1 MSVSTEKNGQIQKRR
16 DEEPATISLLKA
28 SSRAI
33 AQALPRHVP
42 ADRFARIA
50 LTALRA
56 NVDLQRTDPS
66 SFLACLLQAAQL
78 GLEPNTPL
86 QHAFLIPRRK
96 GDSGME
102 CTLQI
107 GYQGMLDLARRSGRV
122 KSITAHVVY
131 ASDRFSYTLGDDE
144 RIEHVP
150 NMDGARGDVVYA
162 YAIATLDDGSK
173 IRRVVPRWEIDKAR
187 ALGARNGPW
196 VQHYDEM
203 ARKTAVR
210 RLYKMLPKSAEMAAA
225 SQIEDASE
233 RGISSVQAV
242 SAEVRELAAE
252 VAIAL
257 PAPVVFDAETGEVEE
272 HAPANAPVD

>member
-1 MSVSTEKNGQIQKRR
+1 MSVQTTGNGQIQPRR
-16 DEEPATISLLKA
+16 EEPQTITLLKA
-28 SSRAI
+28 SAKAI
-33 AQALPRHVP
+33 AQALPKHVP

-56 NVDLQRTDPS
+56 NADLQRTDPG
-66 SFLACLLQAAQL
+66 SFLACLLQSAQL

-86 QHAFLIPRRK
+86 QHCFLIPRRK
-96 GDSGME
+96 GDGME

-107 GYQGMLDLARRSGRV
+107 GYQGMIDLARRSGRV

-131 ASDRFSYTLGDDE
+131 AADRFSYTLGDDE

-150 NMDGARGDVVYA
+150 SMDGERGEVRYA

-173 IRRVVPRWEIDKAR
+173 IRRVVPRWEIEKAR
-187 ALGARNGPW
+187 SLGARNGPW
-196 VQHYDEM
+196 GAHFDEM
-203 ARKTAVR
+203 AKKTAIR

-225 SQIEDASE
+225 SQVDEADE
-233 RGISSVQAV
+233 RGISTARAV
-242 SAEVRELAAE
+242 SAEVRELAEE

-257 PAPVVFDAETGEVEE
+257 PAPVAFDDQTGEVIETN
-272 HAPANAPVD
+272 AVPAEKASD